1 MAEYTVKFLIETLQ
15 SSYDPNEIIVASL
28 YTKEDVA
35 MVLEDEGWDA
45 TPEDV
50 WASVS
55 SSVDSALDYAESEI
69 NSEMFGFVESY
80 VMKGER

>member
-15 SSYDPNEIIVASL
+15 GAYDPDEIIVATWF
-28 YTKEDVA
+28 TKADVEA
-35 MVLEDEGWDA
+35 VLDDEGWDA

-50 WASVS
+50 WHSVS
-55 SSVDSALDYAESEI
+55 SSVGSSVDYAESEI

>member
-15 SSYDPNEIIVASL
+15 SSYDPDEIIVATW
-28 YTKEDVA
+28 YTKADIQFI
-35 MVLEDEGWDA
+35 LDDEGWGA

-50 WASVS
+50 WHNVS
-55 SSVDSALDYAESEI
+55 SSVGASLDYAESEI